1 MALGFP
7 IGCMGPMSPWASGGI
22 SVHVAELTR
31 VLARDHPVRIVTP
44 GPKGG
49 RFRDGNAETRV
60 VRQFPVRPLPPFEF
74 LPEFS
79 ASIRF
84 LRGVSILHAHDPR
97 LATVAKFLRTPLV
110 TTFHGYLTFEAIAN
124 SRTRPGRPL
133 FEVYDRLVRA
143 AVETSEGLIAVDG
156 RIAEWLRR
164 EYGTRRV
171 EVVPNGVDTV
181 RYRPRLDGAEFRRA
195 LGIPGEAPLIL
206 AAKHFVP
213 KNGMDVIVRAMP
225 RVCREVPEAQL
236 LLAGH
241 GELEPMIRRLVD
253 DLGLRQCVHMPG
265 QLPHDRMPLALAAC
279 DLCVVPSVPVAGVE
293 EATSVLALE
302 AMASGKPVV
311 ASNLGGLREIIA
323 DGDTGVLVSPGDPVA
338 LGASIAEL
346 LQDDRR
352 RRDLGERARSYVVAH
367 HSWESVAQKVGAVYE
382 RLLGRGPI
390 RSESV

>member
-1 MALGFP
+1 MAERFP
-7 IGCMGPMSPWASGGI
+7 IGFMGPMSPWASGGI

-44 GPKGG
+44 GPEGG
-49 RFRDGNAETRV
+49 RFRDGNAEVRI
-60 VRQFPVRPLPPFEF
+60 VRQFPVAPLPPFEF
-74 LPEFS
+74 LPEFR
-79 ASIRF
+79 ASLGF

-97 LATVAKFLRTPLV
+97 LATVAKFLRKPLV

-143 AVETSEGLIAVDG
+143 AVETSGWLIAVDG

-164 EYGTRRV
+164 DYGTRNV
-171 EVVPNGVDTV
+171 GVIPNGVDTV
-181 RYRPRLDGAEFRRA
+181 RYRPGLDGAEFRRA
-195 LGIPGEAPLIL
+195 MGIPGEAPLIL

-225 RVCREVPEAQL
+225 RVCSEVPEARL

-241 GELEPMIRRLVD
+241 GELEPLIKRLVD
-253 DLGLRQCVHMPG
+253 DLSLRKRVYMPG
-265 QLPHDRMPLALAAC
+265 QLPHERMPEALAAC

-323 DGDTGVLVSPGDPVA
+323 HGDTGVLVSPGDPEA
-338 LGASIAEL
+338 LGASVAEL
-346 LQDDRR
+346 LHDDKR

-367 HSWESVAQKVGAVYE
+367 HSWASIAQKVEAVYE
-382 RLLGRGPI
+382 RLLVRGPI
-390 RSESV
+390 GSELV